1 MNRGKSEKE
10 LVNLRQEIEILK
22 RLNHEYIIR
31 LLDSFET
38 PHEFCVVTE
47 VSISRACLYL
57 AFSHRLMF

>member
-47 VSISRACLYL
+47 VNFL
-57 AFSHRLMF
+57 